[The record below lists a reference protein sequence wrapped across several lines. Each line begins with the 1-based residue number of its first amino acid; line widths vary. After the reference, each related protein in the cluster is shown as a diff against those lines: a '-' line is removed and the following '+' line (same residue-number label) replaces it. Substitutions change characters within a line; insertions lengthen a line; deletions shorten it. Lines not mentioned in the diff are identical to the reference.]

1 MSVKPQPITDLA
13 ECWDELTPVQQ
24 QLLIQ
29 RARILA
35 GSNKIKMQLHPG
47 SEPADSEDITVQ
59 SDVFQ

>member
-1 MSVKPQPITDLA
+1 MSVKPQSITELA

-29 RARILA
+29 RAKCLA
-35 GSNKIKMQLHPG
+35 AYNKMKMQHPG